1 MYGPRVMT
9 FIHSLITMRAHNPS
23 NLIIADMVK
32 AVGVRPHSR
41 LIHPDDK
48 NETRNTKNGEHAGE
62 ISPIV

>member
-1 MYGPRVMT
+1 
-9 FIHSLITMRAHNPS
+9 MRAHNPS

-48 NETRNTKNGEHAGE
+48 NETRNTKNGEYAGE
-62 ISPIV
+62 IFPIV